1 MIERVVSFDP
11 AGHSIDSVQRAAYRL
26 SDRMSCEVR
35 PTDEAIEARLSILDE
50 DGDPDRLVAEFR
62 NEVLDQV
69 LRERIR
75 NETAEVR
82 NLVLALAF
90 SQTGLAEADG

>member
-1 MIERVVSFDP
+1 MIERVVSFDRV
-11 AGHSIDSVQRAAYRL
+11 GHSVDSVQRAVYRL
-26 SDRMSCEVR
+26 SDRLSCEISS
-35 PTDEAIEARLSILDE
+35 TDELIEVRLSLLDE
-50 DGDPDRLVAEFR
+50 SQDPDRLVAEFR

-75 NETAEVR
+75 AETADLR

-90 SQTGLAEADG
+90 SRTGLAEADG

>member
-1 MIERVVSFDP
+1 MIERVVSFDR
-11 AGHSIDSVQRAAYRL
+11 AGHSVDSVQRAAYRL
-26 SDRMSCEVR
+26 SDRLSCEITS
-35 PTDEAIEARLSILDE
+35 TDELIEVRVSLLDE
-50 DGDPDRLVAEFR
+50 SHDPDRLVADFR

-75 NETAEVR
+75 AETADLR

-90 SQTGLAEADG
+90 SRTGLAEADG

>member
-1 MIERVVSFDP
+1 MIERLVSFDP
-11 AGHSIDSVQRAAYRL
+11 AGHSVDAVQRAAYRL
-26 SDRMSCEVR
+26 SDRLACEIRSPDGV
-35 PTDEAIEARLSILDE
+35 IEARLSLLDE
-50 DGDPDRLVAEFR
+50 SDDPDRLVAEFR

-75 NETAEVR
+75 AETADVR

-90 SQTGLAEADG
+90 SRTGLTEADG